1 MEDDLDT
8 QAENT
13 WCPGCGN
20 FGLLNAFKKAVRTVE
35 ERGIS
40 RQDLIISSGIG
51 CHAKIFD
58 YLALNG
64 LYSIHGRAVATVQG
78 VKIGNPDLQ
87 VVAFAGDGDG
97 FGEGIAHLIF
107 AAKRNSDMTLIV
119 HDNGVYGLTT
129 GQFTPTS
136 DKGFKGPS
144 SPRGSV
150 EEPLNPLVLM
160 LEAGASFVARGYVGK
175 LEHLADVMVQALEH
189 KGFSFINVLQPCVS
203 FNNTYKIYNELVEIL
218 EESAATLDEALTMSR
233 RTDRL
238 PIGVIYRSER
248 PIYHKEL
255 YGDWNP
261 ITRRQPRD
269 ERLQKVKDLLAP

>member
-1 MEDDLDT
+1 
-8 QAENT
+8 
-13 WCPGCGN
+13 
-20 FGLLNAFKKAVRTVE
+20 
-35 ERGIS
+35 
-40 RQDLIISSGIG
+40 
-51 CHAKIFD
+51 
-58 YLALNG
+58 
-64 LYSIHGRAVATVQG
+64 
-78 VKIGNPDLQ
+78 
-87 VVAFAGDGDG
+87 
-97 FGEGIAHLIF
+97 
-107 AAKRNSDMTLIV
+107 MT
-119 HDNGVYGLTT
+119 
-129 GQFTPTS
+129 TPTS

>member
-1 MEDDLDT
+1 MVDDLDT
-8 QAENT
+8 GAENT
-13 WCPGCGN
+13 WCTGCGN
-20 FGLLNAFKKAVRTVE
+20 FGLLNAFKMAVRSVE

-40 RQDLIISSGIG
+40 RQDIMISSGIG

-64 LYSIHGRAVATVQG
+64 LYSIHGRATATVQG
-78 VKIGNPDLQ
+78 VKMANPDLQ
-87 VVAFAGDGDG
+87 VVAFAGDGDA
-97 FGEGIAHLIF
+97 FGEGIAHLMF
-107 AAKRNSDMTLIV
+107 AAKRNSDMTVII

-136 DKGFKGPS
+136 EKGFKGPS
-144 SPRGSV
+144 SPKGSV

-160 LEAGASFVARGYVGK
+160 LEAGASFVARGYPGK
-175 LEHLADVMVQALEH
+175 VDHLAGIMAQALEH
-189 KGFSFINVLQPCVS
+189 KGFAFVDVLQPCVS
-203 FNNTYKIYNELVEIL
+203 FNNTYKIYNELVEVLDGPVSDL
-218 EESAATLDEALTMSR
+218 EEALTISR

-261 ITRRQPRD
+261 VTERQPRD
-269 ERLQKVKDLLAP
+269 ERLRQVKDLLAP